1 MYKAGEKEMATK
13 LKQWL
18 EGLDFSLSTRQSEQR
33 RIEIKAPDL
42 NDLAFELATANEIS
56 ETLPDVLRELQKVM
70 DDLFPKKEQAKLLI
84 LFSSPSTSE
93 TFLHHSDEMPPSS
106 RFIQELHRTFTLN
119 KTAKSEQIELSVKEK
134 SWSIVPRQL
143 MESNNLTIWLLF
155 SFSDQ
160 LPGIEKIKWRT
171 AAIEQTLT
179 KGIKAWYQREQKVK
193 NALQTERSIYAAELH
208 DSLAQVLG
216 YLRIKSAKLDKLCQQ
231 EQFEELKPITEDLA
245 AYTHC
250 AYRQT
255 RELITSSRLT
265 MQTENLSQG
274 VVNSIQEFEQQSAIV
289 FELDNRMQLNVL
301 SPKQSMQIL
310 YIIRESLSNIVRHS
324 HASHS
329 RVMLNLKNSR
339 FLQVVVED
347 NGTGI
352 DPEAAR
358 RDSFGMQIMQE
369 RAERIGA
376 ELNIT
381 NRSGGGTRTE
391 LNLDLGE
398 NNE

>member
-1 MYKAGEKEMATK
+1 M
-13 LKQWL
+13 
-18 EGLDFSLSTRQSEQR
+18 
-33 RIEIKAPDL
+33 
-42 NDLAFELATANEIS
+42 
-56 ETLPDVLRELQKVM
+56 
-70 DDLFPKKEQAKLLI
+70 
-84 LFSSPSTSE
+84 
-93 TFLHHSDEMPPSS
+93 
-106 RFIQELHRTFTLN
+106 
-119 KTAKSEQIELSVKEK
+119 
-134 SWSIVPRQL
+134 
-143 MESNNLTIWLLF
+143 
-155 SFSDQ
+155 
-160 LPGIEKIKWRT
+160 
-171 AAIEQTLT
+171 
-179 KGIKAWYQREQKVK
+179 
-193 NALQTERSIYAAELH
+193 
-208 DSLAQVLG
+208 LG
-216 YLRIKSAKLDKLCQQ
+216 YLRTKSAKLDKLCQQ

-376 ELNIT
+376 EFNIT

>member
-119 KTAKSEQIELSVKEK
+119 KAAKSEQIELSVKEK

-160 LPGIEKIKWRT
+160 LPGMEKIKWRT

-231 EQFEELKPITEDLA
+231 DQFEELKPITEDLA

>member
-1 MYKAGEKEMATK
+1 MATK

-119 KTAKSEQIELSVKEK
+119 KAAKSEQIELSVQEK
-134 SWSIVPRQL
+134 SWNIVSRQL

-160 LPGIEKIKWRT
+160 LPGMEKIKWRT

-376 ELNIT
+376 EFNIT

>member
-134 SWSIVPRQL
+134 SWNIVPRQL

-160 LPGIEKIKWRT
+160 LPGMEKIKWRT

-339 FLQVVVED
+339 YLQVVVED

>member
-119 KTAKSEQIELSVKEK
+119 KAAKSEQIELSVKEK

-160 LPGIEKIKWRT
+160 LPGMEKIKWRT

>member
-70 DDLFPKKEQAKLLI
+70 DDLFPRKEQAKLLI

-93 TFLHHSDEMPPSS
+93 TFLHHADEIPPSS

-119 KTAKSEQIELSVKEK
+119 QSAKSEQIELSVKEK
-134 SWSIVPRQL
+134 SCCIVPRQL

-160 LPGIEKIKWRT
+160 LPGMEKIKWRT

-339 FLQVVVED
+339 FLHVVVED

-391 LNLDLGE
+391 LYLDLGE